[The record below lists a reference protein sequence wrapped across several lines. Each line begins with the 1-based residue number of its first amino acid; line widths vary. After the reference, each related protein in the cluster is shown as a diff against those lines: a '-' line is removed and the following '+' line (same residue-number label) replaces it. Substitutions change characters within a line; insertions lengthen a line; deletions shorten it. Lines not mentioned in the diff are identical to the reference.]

1 MEASGQGKTR
11 NCVSCGRAIA
21 WDANVCQYCG
31 HDYRQAA
38 PGAVVKEKGVMPI
51 IGGILII
58 LPALGY
64 LWTGAVLA
72 TGGSALF
79 DVTFGVSGV
88 LTLCGAILLILGI
101 IALLGGIFAIMRK
114 YWGLALLGGIFV
126 IPSILGLIGMILV
139 AVSHKDFD

>member
-1 MEASGQGKTR
+1 MEASTQGKTR

-31 HDYRQAA
+31 YDYRQPA
-38 PGAVVKEKGVMPI
+38 PGTVKKEKGVLPI
-51 IGGILII
+51 VGGILILI
-58 LPALGY
+58 PALGY

-72 TGGSALF
+72 TGGQAMFDLF
-79 DVTFGVSGV
+79 FGVSGI
-88 LTLCGAILLILGI
+88 LTLCGVIVLILGI

-114 YWGLALLGGIFV
+114 FWGLALLGGIFV
-126 IPSILGLIGMILV
+126 IPSILGLIGMILI

>member
-1 MEASGQGKTR
+1 MEASNQGKTR

-31 HDYRQAA
+31 HDFRQAA
-38 PGAVVKEKGVMPI
+38 PGAVKKEKGALPI
-51 IGGILII
+51 VGGILII

-64 LWTGAVLA
+64 LWMGAALA
-72 TGGSALF
+72 TGGEALI
-79 DVTFGVSGV
+79 DVTFGMSGV
-88 LTLCGAILLILGI
+88 LTLCGAILILLGI
-101 IALLGGIFAIMRK
+101 ISVLGGIFAIMRR

-126 IPSILGLIGMILV
+126 IPSILGLVGMILV